1 MGWEHFYLQ
10 QLRIK
15 ALLREHPN
23 SVFED
28 PRVSLIL
35 MLAVLSSGFS
45 PASCQVTY
53 FLCVSASSSLE
64 RGQDWYLPRW
74 EERQVAHGAVKCIHS
89 LKDLG
94 TAPG

>member
-28 PRVSLIL
+28 PRVFLIL
-35 MLAVLSSGFS
+35 MLAVLSS
-45 PASCQVTY
+45 
-53 FLCVSASSSLE
+53 VSLLPPVRSLTSSVSQL
-64 RGQDWYLPRW
+64 L
-74 EERQVAHGAVKCIHS
+74 H
-89 LKDLG
+89 L
-94 TAPG
+94 